1 MNTREGKIA
10 ETIGRFFR
18 IINKVNSR
26 DRIPT
31 DFGTGELLCMGE
43 IHMIEAIGS
52 KPGANVTA
60 VAQGLGV
67 TKGAVSQMVSRLAK
81 KGYVRGETMRGGGNE
96 VSLGLTAKG
105 KTVYAGHAKYHAV
118 MYASVFKGMTDEE
131 LAVLDKV
138 LGKTEFQLDATNP
151 RAGRKRAGV

>member
-1 MNTREGKIA
+1 MDRRTIQEI
-10 ETIGRFFR
+10 IGRFFR
-18 IINKVNSR
+18 VINKVNSR
-26 DRIPT
+26 DRVPM

-52 KPGANVTA
+52 RPGANVTA

-81 KGYVRGETMRGGGNE
+81 KGYVRGETTKGGGNE
-96 VSLGLTAKG
+96 VSLVLSVKG
-105 KTVYAGHAKYHAV
+105 KTAYAGHAKYHAA
-118 MYASVFKGMTDEE
+118 MYARIFKGITDEE
-131 LAVLDKV
+131 MAVLVKV

-151 RAGRKRAGV
+151 RAGGKRAAG